1 MSDPIVVKKVDN
13 KAMMKEFIM
22 LPWTLKIY
30 DNDPAWIPPVIH
42 DQKKFFNPE
51 KGYFYEVG
59 EVDYFLAYRNGKP
72 VGRIT
77 AHINHIYEKKYDNDT
92 GFFGFYEAINDLEV
106 AKALFNTAESWL
118 KAKGKKV
125 MQGPQSFSIYDSVG
139 FEVHGVDVKPV
150 IGLFHFAP
158 YYREQVEACGFKKCI
173 DWSCFLVRKIDDYKP
188 YLKAVREDYMKGQN
202 IEYKTFD
209 KKYLKQRKVDILRIF
224 NAAWEGNW
232 GHLPL
237 TQKQFDMLV
246 DELLQIAIPEL
257 VIFAEKDGKAVGFI
271 ISIPDVNDAFR
282 ALNGHLYPW
291 RIIKALRATKKSKVL
306 RTIIMGV
313 LPEYRGQK
321 IDDVFYLM
329 TIEEGIRQG
338 FEASDCSLIVE
349 TNKKMIG
356 ALKPLKA
363 EQYKIYRIYEKGIV

>member
-72 VGRIT
+72 AGRIT
-77 AHINHIYEKKYDNDT
+77 AHINHMYEKKYDNDT

-106 AKALFNTAESWL
+106 AKALFNAAESWL

-188 YLKAVREDYMKGQN
+188 YLKAVREDYMKGQS
-202 IEYKTFD
+202 IEYKIFN
-209 KKYLKQRKVDILRIF
+209 KKDIKQRKVDILTIF
-224 NAAWEGNW
+224 NAAWDGNW

-257 VIFAEKDGKAVGFI
+257 VIFAERDGKAVGFI

-282 ALNGHLYPW
+282 ELNGHLYPW

>member
-1 MSDPIVVKKVDN
+1 MNNDVVVKKVEG

-22 LPWTLKIY
+22 LPWTLRIY
-30 DNDPAWIPPVIH
+30 ENDPAWIPPVIH

-59 EVDYFLAYRNGKP
+59 EVDYFIAYRKGKP

-77 AHINHIYEKKYDNDT
+77 AHINHLYEKKYDNDT
-92 GFFGFYEAINDLEV
+92 GFFGFFEAINDLEV
-106 AKALFNTAESWL
+106 ARALFGTAESWL

-139 FEVHGVDVKPV
+139 FEVHGLDVRPV

-158 YYREQVEACGFKKCI
+158 YYRELVEASGFRKCI

-188 YLKAVREDYMKGQN
+188 YLKAVREDFMKGQN
-202 IEYKTFD
+202 VEYKIFD
-209 KKYLKQRKVDILRIF
+209 KKDLARRKEDILRIF
-224 NAAWEGNW
+224 NLAWEGNW

-237 TQKQFDMLV
+237 TLKQFNMFV

-257 VIFAEKDGKAVGFI
+257 VIFAEKDGMAIGFI
-271 ISIPDVNDAFR
+271 ISIPDVNNAFR
-282 ALNGHLYPW
+282 ILNGHLYPW
-291 RIIKALRATKKSKVL
+291 RILRALRAAKKTKVL

-363 EQYKIYRIYEKGIV
+363 EQYKIYRIYERDIV